1 MLTISPLSK
10 TNKRRSYRVNKL
22 IFSLILNLNQQNRV
36 HKTIF
41 LEVLSL
47 SKNLHLLEKSI

>member
-10 TNKRRSYRVNKL
+10 TNKRTSYRVNKL